1 MILAQG
7 TANTAVVQRES
18 HGIPV
23 VFVNVSDPI
32 GSGFVANL
40 ARPSGNVTGF
50 LMYEASITGKW
61 LAMLKEIAP
70 YLTRVALLV
79 GPLTATNHF
88 VEAATAAAPS
98 LAIELVPSRVENA
111 ADIER
116 VIESFA
122 RVPKGGLLVPPDN
135 TTIAHRD
142 LVIALAARDRL
153 PAVYSLRLFVGGRR
167 PDVLR
172 DRSNRNVS
180 ECGVLCRPNLRG
192 AKPTDLPVQAPTKDE
207 TTLNL
212 KTAKALGLTVP
223 PALLSPLM
231 R

>member
-1 MILAQG
+1 MRIGVLVGFAEDDPEAKEQLTGFRQGLQSLGWSEDRNVQIDLRYGAGRIDQFGVLAKELVTLRRDVILAQG

-23 VFVNVSDPI
+23 VFVNVSDFI

-50 LMYEASITGKW
+50 LMYEAGITGKW

-88 VEAATAAAPS
+88 VQAAAAAQS

-153 PAVYSLRLFVGGRR
+153 PAVYSLRLFVR
-167 PDVLR
+167 
-172 DRSNRNVS
+172 
-180 ECGVLCRPNLRG
+180 
-192 AKPTDLPVQAPTKDE
+192 QA
-207 TTLNL
+207 
-212 KTAKALGLTVP
+212 A
-223 PALLSPLM
+223 
-231 R
+231 